1 MKRILVLAGV
11 ALLGA
16 CQSSPKPATST
27 ASVAA
32 PPVTPP
38 SSAGF
43 DPLPRDALKT
53 LISGKVLHLGTSD
66 SVATYFADG
75 RYDLV
80 SIKDHWTGTY
90 AFKGDKVCVHLKAG
104 PTRKGSTRCGQ
115 VAMIGTDYWLIA
127 TDDGERLKVNSIT
140 AVSAPAAKPS

>member
-1 MKRILVLAGV
+1 LVKRILVLAAV

-16 CQSSPKPATST
+16 CQSTPKPPQNT

-32 PPVTPP
+32 PPVTTP
-38 SSAGF
+38 SNASF

-53 LISGKVLHLGTSD
+53 LIVGKVLHLGTSN

-80 SIKDHWTGTY
+80 SVDDHWTGRY
-90 AFKGDKVCVHLKAG
+90 AFKGDKVCVRFKTG

-140 AVSAPAAKPS
+140 AASAPNPS